1 MDLPLHFKQFLQ
13 KSRHSVTCKLATLI
27 WSSHSFT
34 HQQIRVRL
42 VSLTHQPHTAC
53 IRPSYFYARQKFGSS
68 ISAGSFIALIFQR
81 NAVGSRINAPLWR
94 SRHVLDA
101 MFFTRGHKFL
111 SFVPSLPQ
119 LFFCHANIRESRRLF
134 YVCVGLIF
142 FESQNKQHAYLL
154 HVQKMQNVCF
164 NWPILKHITECDF
177 EKFCI
182 FLIP

>member
-1 MDLPLHFKQFLQ
+1 MDLVLHFKQFLQ

-42 VSLTHQPHTAC
+42 VSLTYQPHTAC

-68 ISAGSFIALIFQR
+68 ISACSFIALIFQR
-81 NAVGSRINAPLWR
+81 NAVGSRIKNHCDVPDTFLTPCFLLVVT
-94 SRHVLDA
+94 S
-101 MFFTRGHKFL
+101 FFHSFPVFL
-111 SFVPSLPQ
+111 NF
-119 LFFCHANIRESRRLF
+119 FFCHANIRESRRLF

-154 HVQKMQNVCF
+154 HVQKMQNVFF
-164 NWPILKHITECDF
+164 N
-177 EKFCI
+177 
-182 FLIP
+182 